1 MVHRT
6 HCDCPRLVKPLN
18 VKPLYIRHIMRQSH
32 TAPAGKS
39 DYLLRG
45 INRYRIL
52 RAELRRGVERYQ
64 TGQRKQGRAA

>member
-1 MVHRT
+1 VL
-6 HCDCPRLVKPLN
+6 RL
-18 VKPLYIRHIMRQSH
+18 YMRHIMRQSH

-39 DYLLRG
+39 NYLLRG

-64 TGQRKQGRAA
+64 TANEIREELLDRRLS